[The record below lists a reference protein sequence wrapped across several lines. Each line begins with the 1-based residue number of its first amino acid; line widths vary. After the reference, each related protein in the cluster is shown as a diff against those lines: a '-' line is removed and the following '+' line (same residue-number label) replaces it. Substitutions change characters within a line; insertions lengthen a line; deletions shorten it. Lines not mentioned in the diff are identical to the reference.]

1 MEEVLVSGAA
11 RVVCNLTFCFFF
23 VLLKPNKTVFIEMP
37 AFEYEDQPEY
47 VEIKEDGVDSIV
59 IDDSD

>member
-1 MEEVLVSGAA
+1 MGLRGSFVTSLFV
-11 RVVCNLTFCFFF
+11 FF

-47 VEIKEDGVDSIV
+47 VEIKEDGVDTIV